1 MPRLLKLR
9 LHTYD
14 RRSCYM
20 KGCGRHI
27 QYNNKGNMLPVKQ
40 NKWGIL
46 KHNRKKK
53 KKNDIRDKFKWD
65 WNNLDKQRNQKENVS
80 L

>member
-1 MPRLLKLR
+1 MTGEAVTWRVAVD
-9 LHTYD
+9 TYNITIKAI
-14 RRSCYM
+14 CFPL
-20 KGCGRHI
+20 
-27 QYNNKGNMLPVKQ
+27 NKINEESLSTIG
-40 NKWGIL
+40 
-46 KHNRKKK
+46 KKK